1 MRMIPVALLLVATAC
16 SGGAKQGGSSITIA
30 GQPANDHGTEDVTAA
45 TQVGLEL
52 DEFYFSPTVLSGK
65 AGQRL
70 ELRLGN
76 AGEAAH
82 TFTVDAL
89 GIDVT
94 VEPGQETRVDVT
106 LPDSGA
112 FAFVCRFHAGRGMR
126 GGLSA
131 GDSLEGAGG
140 GTAPGDVDDTGDD
153 TGGGGYG

>member
-16 SGGAKQGGSSITIA
+16 SGGAGGGQGSLTIV
-30 GQPANDHGTEDVTAA
+30 GQAANDHGTEDVTAA

-52 DEFYFSPTVLSGK
+52 DDYYFSPTVLSGE
-65 AGQRL
+65 AGQTL

-94 VEPGQETRVDVT
+94 VEPGQEARVDVT
-106 LPDSGA
+106 FPDSGA
-112 FAFVCRFHAGRGMR
+112 FAFICRFHAGRGMR

-131 GDSLEGAGG
+131 GGSLEGAGG

-153 TGGGGYG
+153 TVGGGYG